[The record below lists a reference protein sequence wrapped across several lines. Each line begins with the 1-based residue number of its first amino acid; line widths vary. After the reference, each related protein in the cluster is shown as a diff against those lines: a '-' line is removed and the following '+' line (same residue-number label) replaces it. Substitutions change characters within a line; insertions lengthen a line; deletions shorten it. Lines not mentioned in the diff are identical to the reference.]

1 MLDPKLIKEKPEM
14 IRNMLKSRAVEFDL
28 DELIKT
34 DEKRREFIIKTD
46 ELRKKKNQVGIRISE
61 KKKAKEDA
69 SSILAEMKNISSEL
83 TKLESE
89 QEEIENK
96 YLKLASTIPNLVHE
110 SVPIGIDDSAN
121 IEIKK
126 WGNIPKFDF
135 KVKDHIDISENLN
148 LVDLE
153 RAAKVAGARFYY
165 LKNDLVRLNQALINF
180 GLDFLAEKGYS
191 LIQPPYMINRESM
204 EGAVIAEDFEE
215 VIYKIQDEDLYM
227 IGTSEH
233 AMAAMHSKEIIEGK
247 NIPMKYAGISP
258 CFRKEAGAHGR
269 DQKGIFRVHQFDK
282 IEQFVFSKP
291 EDSWKEHEKL
301 LAVAEEFYQKLEI
314 PYRVMLLSTGDIGKI
329 SAKTYDIEA
338 WMAGQNAYREI
349 VSCSNCLEYQA
360 RRLKIRFRDKT
371 NEDTQYIHTLNS
383 TLIATTRVLVS
394 IMENFQTKEGHI
406 RIPQGFTAIYGKSE
420 RDILTYPYILDLKFV
435 KNWHAEKVE

>member
-1 MLDPKLIKEKPEM
+1 MLDPKLIKEKPEV
-14 IRNMLKSRAVEFDL
+14 IKNMLKARSVEFDL
-28 DELIKT
+28 EGLI
-34 DEKRREFIIKTD
+34 DSDQQRREFISKTD
-46 ELRKKKNQVGIRISE
+46 ELRKKKNQVALNISE
-61 KKKAKEDA
+61 KKKKGEDI
-69 SSILAEMKNISSEL
+69 SSILAEMKSVSEQL
-83 TKLESE
+83 GKLEVE
-89 QEEIENK
+89 QNNIEKK
-96 YLKLASTIPNLVHE
+96 YLKLATSIPNLIHE
-110 SVPIGIDDSAN
+110 SVPIGEDDESN
-121 IEIKK
+121 KEIKK
-126 WGNIPKFDF
+126 WGNIPEFDF
-135 KVKDHIDISENLN
+135 KIKDHIDISEDLD

-180 GLDFLAEKGYS
+180 GLDFLREKGYS
-191 LIQPPYMINRESM
+191 IVQPPYMINRESM

-215 VIYKIQDEDLYM
+215 VIYKIDNQDLYM

-247 NIPMKYAGISP
+247 DIPKKYAGISP

-301 LAVAEEFYQKLEI
+301 LSIAEEFYQKLEI
-314 PYRVMLLSTGDIGKI
+314 PYRVMLLSTGDTGNI

-371 NEDTQYIHTLNS
+371 NEDTQYVHTLNS
-383 TLIATTRVLVS
+383 TLIATTRVLVA
-394 IMENFQTKEGHI
+394 IMENFQTKDGHI
-406 RIPQGFTAIYGKSE
+406 RIPEVLQGYMGNQKEI
-420 RDILTYPYILDLKFV
+420 
-435 KNWHAEKVE
+435 

>member
-1 MLDPKLIKEKPEM
+1 MLDPKLIKENPEI
-14 IRNMLKSRAVEFDL
+14 IRSMLKSRAVEFDL
-28 DELIKT
+28 DGLIELDK
-34 DEKRREFIIKTD
+34 KRREFIIKTD
-46 ELRKKKNQVGIRISE
+46 ELRKKKNQVAIIISE
-61 KKKAKEDA
+61 KKKGGDDI
-69 SSILAEMKNISSEL
+69 SSILAEMKNISNEITES
-83 TKLESE
+83 ESE
-89 QEEIENK
+89 QENIESK

-110 SVPIGIDDSAN
+110 SVPIGVDDSAN

-126 WGNIPKFDF
+126 WGNIPEFDF
-135 KVKDHIDISENLN
+135 KIKDHIDISEDLN

-215 VIYKIQDEDLYM
+215 VIYKIQEEDLYM

-247 NIPMKYAGISP
+247 EIPMKYAGISP

-291 EDSWKEHEKL
+291 EDSWKEHEKM

-383 TLIATTRVLVS
+383 TLIATTRVLVA
-394 IMENFQTKEGHI
+394 IMENFQTKDGHI
-406 RIPQGFTAIYGKSE
+406 RIPQVLQGYMGNQKEI
-420 RDILTYPYILDLKFV
+420 
-435 KNWHAEKVE
+435 

>member
-14 IRNMLKSRAVEFDL
+14 IKNMLKSRVVEFDL
-28 DELIKT
+28 EGLIES
-34 DEKRREFIIKTD
+34 DQKRREFIIKTD
-46 ELRKKKNQVGIRISE
+46 ELRKKKNQIAITISE
-61 KKKAKEDA
+61 KKKAGQDI
-69 SSILAEMKNISSEL
+69 SSILAEMKNISNEL
-83 TKLESE
+83 TKLDSE
-89 QEEIENK
+89 QEEIEKK

-110 SVPIGIDDSAN
+110 SVPIGPDDSAN
-121 IEIKK
+121 KEIKK

-135 KVKDHIDISENLN
+135 KVKDHIDISEDLD

-165 LKNDLVRLNQALINF
+165 LKNDLVRLNQALIHF
-180 GLDFLAEKGYS
+180 GLDFLAQKGYS
-191 LIQPPYMINRESM
+191 LVQPPYMINREAM

-215 VIYKIQDEDLYM
+215 VIYKVEEEDLYM

-247 NIPMKYAGISP
+247 NIPLKYAGISP

-282 IEQFVFSKP
+282 IEQFIFSKP
-291 EDSWKEHEKL
+291 EDSWKEHEKM

-338 WMAGQNAYREI
+338 WMAGQNAYREV

-371 NEDTQYIHTLNS
+371 NEDTQYVHTLNS
-383 TLIATTRVLVS
+383 TLIATTRVLVA
-394 IMENFQTKEGHI
+394 IMENFQTKDGHI
-406 RIPQGFTAIYGKSE
+406 RIPQVLQSYMGNQKEI
-420 RDILTYPYILDLKFV
+420 
-435 KNWHAEKVE
+435 

>member
-1 MLDPKLIKEKPEM
+1 MLDPKLIKEKPEI

-28 DELIKT
+28 DGLIES
-34 DEKRREFIIKTD
+34 DQKRREFIIKTD
-46 ELRKKKNQVGIRISE
+46 ELRKKKNQVAIIISE
-61 KKKAKEDA
+61 KKKAGEDA
-69 SSILAEMKNISSEL
+69 SPIFIEMKNISNEL
-83 TKLESE
+83 TKLESQ
-89 QEEIENK
+89 QEDIEKK
-96 YLKLASTIPNLVHE
+96 YLKLASTIPNLIHE
-110 SVPIGIDDSAN
+110 SVPIGIDDSVN
-121 IEIKK
+121 KEIKK

-135 KVKDHIDISENLN
+135 KIKDHIDISEDLN

-191 LIQPPYMINRESM
+191 LVQPPYMINRESM

-215 VIYKIQDEDLYM
+215 VIYKVQEEDLYL

-247 NIPMKYAGISP
+247 DIPMKYAGISP

-282 IEQFVFSKP
+282 IEQFIFSRP
-291 EDSWKEHEKL
+291 EDSWKEHEKM

-314 PYRVMLLSTGDIGKI
+314 PYRVMLLSTGDMGKI

-371 NEDTQYIHTLNS
+371 NEDTQYVHTLNS
-383 TLIATTRVLVS
+383 TLIATTRVLVA
-394 IMENFQTKEGHI
+394 IMENFQTKDGHI
-406 RIPQGFTAIYGKSE
+406 RIPQVLQKYMGNQKEI
-420 RDILTYPYILDLKFV
+420 
-435 KNWHAEKVE
+435 

>member
-1 MLDPKLIKEKPEM
+1 MLDPKLIKEKPEI
-14 IRNMLKSRAVEFDL
+14 IRNMLKARAIEFDL
-28 DELIKT
+28 DGLIES
-34 DEKRREFIIKTD
+34 DQKRREFIIKTD
-46 ELRKKKNQVGIRISE
+46 ELRKKKNQVAMEISE
-61 KKKAKEDA
+61 KKKGGEDA
-69 SSILAEMKNISSEL
+69 SSILAEMKNISNEL

-89 QEEIENK
+89 QEHIEKK
-96 YLKLASTIPNLVHE
+96 YLKLAATIPNLVDK
-110 SVPIGIDDSAN
+110 SVPIGPDESTN
-121 IEIKK
+121 KEIKR

-135 KVKDHIDISENLN
+135 KIKDHIDISEDLN

-165 LKNDLVRLNQALINF
+165 LKNDLVRLNQALIHF

-191 LIQPPYMINRESM
+191 LVQPPYMINRESM

-215 VIYKIQDEDLYM
+215 VIYKVEEEDLYM

-247 NIPMKYAGISP
+247 EIPMKYAGISP

-291 EDSWKEHEKL
+291 EDSWKEHEKM

-383 TLIATTRVLVS
+383 TLIATTRVLVA
-394 IMENFQTKEGHI
+394 IMENFQTKDGHI
-406 RIPQGFTAIYGKSE
+406 RIPQVLQGYMGNQKEI
-420 RDILTYPYILDLKFV
+420 
-435 KNWHAEKVE
+435 

>member
-1 MLDPKLIKEKPEM
+1 MLDPKLIKEKPEI

-28 DELIKT
+28 DALIEL
-34 DEKRREFIIKTD
+34 DQKRREFIIKTD
-46 ELRKKKNQVGIRISE
+46 DLRKKKNQIAIRISE
-61 KKKAKEDA
+61 KKKGGGDI
-69 SSILAEMKNISSEL
+69 SSILAEMKNISNEL
-83 TKLESE
+83 TELELE
-89 QEEIENK
+89 QENIENK

-110 SVPIGIDDSAN
+110 SVPIGADDSAN
-121 IEIKK
+121 KEIKK
-126 WGNIPKFDF
+126 WGDIPKFDF
-135 KVKDHIDISENLN
+135 KIKDHIDISEDLD

-165 LKNDLVRLNQALINF
+165 LKNDLVRLNQALVHF

-191 LIQPPYMINRESM
+191 LIQPPYMINKKSM

-215 VIYKIQDEDLYM
+215 VIYKIQEEDLYM

-247 NIPMKYAGISP
+247 NIPMRYAGISP

-282 IEQFVFSKP
+282 IEQFIFAKP
-291 EDSWKEHEKL
+291 EDSWKEHEKM
-301 LAVAEEFYQKLEI
+301 LAIAEEFYQKLEI

-383 TLIATTRVLVS
+383 TLIATTRVLVA
-394 IMENFQTKEGHI
+394 IMENFQTKDGHI
-406 RIPQGFTAIYGKSE
+406 RIPQVLQSYMGNQTEI
-420 RDILTYPYILDLKFV
+420 
-435 KNWHAEKVE
+435 